1 METTSESEQQGVK
14 SDIPDLRDPDRR
26 QAVLDELE
34 RVLQGKHFRNS
45 GRAKQF
51 LQFVV
56 EKTLEDHSDDLK
68 ERRIGAELFHRSLD
82 YSTGDDPVVRVQAG
96 LVRRRLEQHYQD
108 DKGSPHV
115 RIEVPLGSYAP
126 EFHWLTHNGST
137 ESLRPESLP
146 TRNSIPQR
154 RSLKPTLLI
163 GLAVAAVVILALS
176 FKFVRTHRAGR
187 QESMLENFW
196 SPALATQ
203 RPILICLGDR
213 VSYQP
218 KQELYDRY
226 QRKHPGTFETETQ
239 RTNLP
244 LPLDPTEKITWGD
257 MHLLTEWGIT
267 LGDLSST
274 VKLATFLGKIG
285 KPIDLRVGEGEYS
298 FRDLRDSPTIL
309 VGAFNNP
316 WTMNFMSDL
325 RYVFVE
331 QNGRFEIQ
339 DKKSPG
345 QVWFSDFHKSD
356 FAMVS
361 RLLDPKTGQFT
372 IIVAGLTSRG
382 TEAAGEFVT
391 SPSELE
397 EGLRAAPQ
405 DWKSKNLELVMETD
419 VTEGV
424 SGPPHVA
431 ASYYW

>member
-1 METTSESEQQGVK
+1 MKTSSESEPRSVS
-14 SDIPDLRDPDRR
+14 SDIPDLRDTDRR

-51 LQFVV
+51 LQFIV
-56 EKTLEDHSDDLK
+56 EKTLEDHSDELK

-96 LVRRRLEQHYQD
+96 LVRRRLEQHYQED
-108 DKGSPHV
+108 QGSPHV

-126 EFHWLTHNGST
+126 EFQWLSNSPTDTQRSENLPTKDSNQRNR
-137 ESLRPESLP
+137 SLRS
-146 TRNSIPQR
+146 
-154 RSLKPTLLI
+154 KLLI
-163 GLAVAAVVILALS
+163 GLAVTAILILGVSTIFVKTRRAA
-176 FKFVRTHRAGR
+176 H
-187 QESMLENFW
+187 QESMLEKFW

-213 VSYQP
+213 VSYRP

-226 QRKHPGTFETETQ
+226 RRQHPGTFETETEK
-239 RTNLP
+239 TNIP
-244 LPLDPTEKITWGD
+244 LPLDPTEKISWGD
-257 MHLLTEWGIT
+257 MDLITEWGIT
-267 LGDLSST
+267 KGDLAGT
-274 VKLATFLGKIG
+274 ATLATFLGRFG
-285 KPIDLRVGEGEYS
+285 KSVDLKVGAEYS
-298 FRDLRDSPTIL
+298 YRDLREFPAIL
-309 VGAFNNP
+309 LGAFNNQ
-316 WTMNFMSDL
+316 WTMNLMSDL

-331 QNGRFEIQ
+331 QNGKFEIQ
-339 DKKSPG
+339 DKKAPG
-345 QVWFSDFHKSD
+345 QIWFSDYHRSD
-356 FAMVS
+356 YAIIC

-372 IIVAGLTSRG
+372 VIVAGLASRG

-397 EGLRAAPQ
+397 EGLHAAPQ
-405 DWKSKNLELVMETD
+405 DWQSKNLELVLETD

-424 SGPPHVA
+424 SGPPHVI

>member
-1 METTSESEQQGVK
+1 MEAPLESEQRGIN

-34 RVLQGKHFRNS
+34 RVLEGKHFRNS

-51 LQFVV
+51 LQFIV
-56 EKTLEDHSDDLK
+56 ERKLEDHSDDLK
-68 ERRIGAELFHRSLD
+68 ERSIGTELFHRSPD

-96 LVRRRLEQHYQD
+96 LVRRRLEQHYQE

-126 EFHWLTHNGST
+126 EFQWLSHNGSAD
-137 ESLRPESLP
+137 SLRPESLP
-146 TRNSIPQR
+146 TKNSIPR
-154 RSLKPTLLI
+154 SRSLKPTLLI
-163 GLAVAAVVILALS
+163 GLAVAAVVVLALS
-176 FKFVRTHRAGR
+176 IKFVRTHRAER
-187 QESMLENFW
+187 QESILEKFW
-196 SPALATQ
+196 SPALAAQ

-213 VSYQP
+213 VSYRP
-218 KQELYDRY
+218 SQELYDRY
-226 QRKHPGTFETETQ
+226 SRQHPGTFATETEK
-239 RTNLP
+239 TNLP
-244 LPLDPTEKITWGD
+244 LPLDPAEKITWGD
-257 MHLLTEWGIT
+257 LQLLTEWGIT
-267 LGDLSST
+267 IGDLSST
-274 VKLATFLGKIG
+274 VKLATFWGKMG

-298 FRDLRDSPTIL
+298 YRDLRDFPAIL
-309 VGAFNNP
+309 VGAFNNQ
-316 WTMNFMSDL
+316 WTMNLMSDL

-331 QNGRFEIQ
+331 QNGRIEIQ

-345 QVWFSDFHKSD
+345 QVWFSDWHKSD
-356 FAMVS
+356 YAMVS

-397 EGLRAAPQ
+397 EGLHAAPQ
-405 DWKSKNLELVMETD
+405 DWQSKNVELVLETD